1 VSFAFTADDIQKG
14 RHGSQNQP
22 LRCRRH
28 PGTKQDIATYL
39 DAVLEDGD
47 PDLLKA
53 ALGDIARAKGMTEI
67 AQAAGL
73 GRANLYKALSPD
85 GNPEF
90 ANRCQSAEG
99 SRLRLSVAA

>member
-1 VSFAFTADDIQKG
+1 MTRK
-14 RHGSQNQP
+14 
-22 LRCRRH
+22 
-28 PGTKQDIATYL
+28 TKIWNAAETLETKEDIAAYL

-53 ALGDIARAKGMTEI
+53 ALGDIARAKGMSEI
-67 AQAAGL
+67 AAAAGL

-90 ANRCQSAEG
+90 ATVALVLQALG
-99 SRLRLSVAA
+99 LRLSVVV